1 MAFARS
7 YYLGLAAAVAVL
19 SAGCAK
25 SSSTVLKTYPAWPE
39 DHPVDVLSEFPT
51 DRPYEEVALLDAKG
65 GQHTFAD
72 RSTAGVVEQLKQEA
86 RKVGADAVVI
96 RSSEG
101 GNYNWGQGGWDR
113 AKADAVGIWYLGDS
127 D

>member
-1 MAFARS
+1 MTFNRS
-7 YYLGLAAAVAVL
+7 CHLGLVAAVAVL
-19 SAGCAK
+19 AAGCAK
-25 SSSTVLKTYPAWPE
+25 SSSTVLKTYPAWPA

-72 RSTAGVVEQLKQEA
+72 RSTAGVVDQLKQEA
-86 RKVGADAVVI
+86 RRVGADAVVI
-96 RSSEG
+96 RSSES

-113 AKADAVGIWYLGDS
+113 AKADAVGIRYLRDS